1 MTSPCVLCVAHHRLQ
16 PKSASTFCV
25 DVAVAVRAVVARRRC
40 SRCRELGAGPCRAP
54 SDAPLARPRHPS
66 DLSLRVLHCPSPCR
80 RPSARRP
87 LRRRR
92 RCRPRRRGAS
102 TLLALSQVRRRP
114 VARAER
120 ARLSRAPVTTVT
132 SPCVRC
138 AARHRAAAPERA
150 DLPRRRRRCRPRRLG
165 VSTLLALSRARRR
178 LLPRA
183 E

>member
-1 MTSPCVLCVAHHRLQ
+1 MRAASRPLQ
-16 PKSASTFCV
+16 PT
-25 DVAVAVRAVVARRRC
+25 
-40 SRCRELGAGPCRAP
+40 
-54 SDAPLARPRHPS
+54 
-66 DLSLRVLHCPSPCR
+66 
-80 RPSARRP
+80 RPSRDLRRP
-87 LRRRR
+87 LPRAERARLLRAIATPVTSPRVLCAQHCAASRKHADLPRRRR

-102 TLLALSQVRRRP
+102 ALLALSQVRRRP

-178 LLPRA
+178 PLPRA